1 MRLEMKKK
9 LLLIG
14 ILLVSQPAQAGFFSS
29 IGDAFS
35 HAFHEVYNGISYA
48 SREAFAA
55 VKHIAEE
62 AAAALEKAVEEA
74 VNAVKDLEQEAAGQL
89 ISGLKE
95 ASAETM
101 SSVSNFAQQAIA
113 QAKEGVKA
121 AANATKDAAEVTVQ
135 KAKDGVES
143 AVNTLKEKAEEAANL
158 VKNAANTVGDAV
170 TKAADSVAD
179 AAVDSANVVNDAV
192 NTAVDAAVSTATDAY
207 DKSLKVAYDKTK
219 GGIEKGIAIIKAMI
233 HPPNPT
239 EEKIEALQGIV
250 DGVKALQAP
259 VNKAVKAAIAHQATL
274 KIFLDTQL
282 TALVSGNDIATKSFG
297 PVIPGLQNTFS
308 ILTEGNMFDQLKC
321 PSSAPCAAYLDYLV
335 NMVEYIF
342 AIIIQAVEAKI
353 APLQGKPIPAK
364 PVAPTLPADNII
376 ANKQKE
382 IAKNEALTK
391 LVVEVQTAQKMLIA
405 DYAKAFTGFAAF
417 KNFFVNVLPRDVSG
431 QSITKTAFIKV
442 IEAMNKVE
450 AGLIKTYTVGKSTL
464 PAYSLMGCPEHINI
478 NALTIPL
485 LPAKYELSKMS
496 NKCQSLQKKI
506 ENSFNGLFSKI
517 IEVLQSKMPKD

>member
-1 MRLEMKKK
+1 MKKK

-14 ILLVSQPAQAGFFSS
+14 MLLIANVQAGFFHS
-29 IGDAFS
+29 IEHAFS
-35 HAFHEVYNGISYA
+35 HAFQEVYNGISYV
-48 SREAFAA
+48 SRAAYEA

-95 ASAETM
+95 VSAETM

-113 QAKEGVKA
+113 QAKAGAEA

-143 AVNTLKEKAEEAANL
+143 AVNTLKEKAEEAVNL

-179 AAVDSANVVNDAV
+179 AAVDSANAVNDAV

-239 EEKIEALQGIV
+239 EEKIKALQGIV

-282 TALVSGNDIATKSFG
+282 AALVSGNDIATKSFST
-297 PVIPGLQNTFS
+297 VIPGLQNTFS
-308 ILTEGNMFDQLKC
+308 ILTEGNMFDQLQC

-376 ANKQKE
+376 ADKQKE

-391 LVVEVQTAQKMLIA
+391 LVT
-405 DYAKAFTGFAAF
+405 
-417 KNFFVNVLPRDVSG
+417 
-431 QSITKTAFIKV
+431 
-442 IEAMNKVE
+442 
-450 AGLIKTYTVGKSTL
+450 
-464 PAYSLMGCPEHINI
+464 
-478 NALTIPL
+478 
-485 LPAKYELSKMS
+485 
-496 NKCQSLQKKI
+496 
-506 ENSFNGLFSKI
+506 
-517 IEVLQSKMPKD
+517 